1 MGKQVDLGK
10 SVRHNEVESKEHLH
24 LYMNI
29 PTTINLMIK
38 IHNTPDCSKYIESF
52 TISIKAAL
60 SLKEIRKVILNLYG
74 FKTVKKFIIAM
85 PKESEILIA
94 IFGKGIFG
102 EKI

>member
-52 TISIKAAL
+52 TTSIKAAL